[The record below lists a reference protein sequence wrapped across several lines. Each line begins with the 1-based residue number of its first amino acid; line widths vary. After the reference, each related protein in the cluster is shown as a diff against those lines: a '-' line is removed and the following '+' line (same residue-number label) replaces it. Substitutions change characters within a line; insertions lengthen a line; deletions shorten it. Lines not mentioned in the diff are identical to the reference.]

1 MRARHSGFTLIE
13 LMIVVAIIAILA
25 AIAMPAY
32 QLYTVRAQVADG
44 IVLASVAKNSV
55 WDYDSNYG
63 VFPLDNEAAGL
74 ATAGSIR
81 GNFVSAVEINDGVVE
96 VTYGYDAN
104 AAIAGNVLTLTPTR
118 NGGSI
123 TWVCAS
129 TDIVPRFLPTQCR

>member
-1 MRARHSGFTLIE
+1 MIE

-25 AIAMPAY
+25 AIATPAY

-55 WDYDSNYG
+55 WDYESNFG
-63 VFPLDNEAAGL
+63 VFPLDNQAAGL
-74 ATAGSIR
+74 VNSVSIR
-81 GNFVSAVEINDGVVE
+81 GNFVSTVEINDGVVE

-104 AAIAGNVLTLTPTR
+104 AAISGDLLTLTPTR

-123 TWVCAS
+123 TWTCAS
-129 TDIVPRFLPTQCR
+129 ADIVPRYLPTQCR